1 MTLTKKHGHG
11 KQEKKLWFICI
22 FYKDIVE
29 TVWWNLNKYKDFQ
42 NLFFF
47 LLQCSTLSIY
57 LSSNDSE
64 AMLCIHEHTVGLRFS
79 TRWSQD
85 FLNYVSSGNFYLF
98 FLFMTVILSGF
109 VMRSWT
115 GECKIILVSGAISV
129 LMIRLFFKLKSS
141 GIWKHALYFMNT
153 CQLIRMKDFSAAW
166 LCTDEYSSVS
176 TRCREKLV
184 QWLRLVRVNVC
195 RGGGVFVVSFFLL
208 FQYITQRNS
217 SDLV

>member
-1 MTLTKKHGHG
+1 
-11 KQEKKLWFICI
+11 
-22 FYKDIVE
+22 
-29 TVWWNLNKYKDFQ
+29 
-42 NLFFF
+42 
-47 LLQCSTLSIY
+47 
-57 LSSNDSE
+57 
-64 AMLCIHEHTVGLRFS
+64 MLCIHEHTVGLRFS

-141 GIWKHALYFMNT
+141 GIWKHGLYFMNT

-195 RGGGVFVVSFFLL
+195 RGEVSLLSHFF
-208 FQYITQRNS
+208 FCFST
-217 SDLV
+217 

>member
-1 MTLTKKHGHG
+1 M
-11 KQEKKLWFICI
+11 
-22 FYKDIVE
+22 
-29 TVWWNLNKYKDFQ
+29 
-42 NLFFF
+42 
-47 LLQCSTLSIY
+47 
-57 LSSNDSE
+57 
-64 AMLCIHEHTVGLRFS
+64 GLRFS

-98 FLFMTVILSGF
+98 FLFMIVILSGF

-141 GIWKHALYFMNT
+141 GVWKRALYFRNT

-176 TRCREKLV
+176 TRRGEKRV
-184 QWLRLVRVNVC
+184 QWLRLGHGSTG
-195 RGGGVFVVSFFLL
+195 GGGVFVVSFFLL
-208 FQYITQRNS
+208 FHYITQRNS
-217 SDLV
+217 PDPPSRCT

>member
-1 MTLTKKHGHG
+1 MENRRKSCGLFAYSIRILLR
-11 KQEKKLWFICI
+11 QSDEIWINIRI
-22 FYKDIVE
+22 FR
-29 TVWWNLNKYKDFQ
+29 TF
-42 NLFFF
+42 FFF

-195 RGGGVFVVSFFLL
+195 RGEVSLLSHFF
-208 FQYITQRNS
+208 FCFST
-217 SDLV
+217 